1 MGDTPLLASRKL
13 TAVAAPGRSQREPM
27 ERLVRLMSALSAAGQ
42 AGVSGT
48 RLVEIAGFDGEDATS
63 QLNREF
69 RHLRNQGWMIENV
82 AAPGADGRYVLT
94 RGDNLLRLRLT
105 REQQT
110 QLQRAALLASRAD
123 LGRRLGLAEQDRP
136 RDVVLHDSGD
146 AEALATVVAAVRDR
160 ALLRFRYKGSERAV
174 RPGTLRHEGGQWYL
188 SGVEVS
194 TGSAT
199 VKHFVV
205 ARMSE
210 VTADRKGSA
219 GDVQADR
226 EARLHPVLWAVDEP
240 VEVVLRCRTDYLPD
254 VRRALSDPVVQTGAG
269 DGVVELT
276 YRVTN
281 REALRSRLYAL
292 GERVDLV
299 APDEVRDEMLAEL
312 AEMAGESQEES
323 W

>member
-1 MGDTPLLASRKL
+1 
-13 TAVAAPGRSQREPM
+13 M
-27 ERLVRLMSALSAAGQ
+27 ERLVRLMSALSAAG
-42 AGVSGT
+42 AGGVSGA

-82 AAPGADGRYVLT
+82 APQGSDGRYVLT

-123 LGRRLGLAEQDRP
+123 LGSRLGLAEQDRP

-146 AEALATVVAAVRDR
+146 ADALATVVAAVRDR
-160 ALLRFRYKGSERAV
+160 ALLRFRYKGTPRTV
-174 RPGTLRHEGGQWYL
+174 RPATLRHQGGQWYL

-194 TGSAT
+194 TGSTDEGGSNGASGA
-199 VKHFVV
+199 KHFVV

-210 VTADRKGSA
+210 VAADAKGSA
-219 GDVQADR
+219 GDPPATR
-226 EARLHPVLWAVDEP
+226 EMRLHPMLWAVDEP
-240 VEVVLRCRTDYLPD
+240 TEVVLRCRTDYLPD
-254 VRRALSDPVVQTGAG
+254 VRRALSDPVTLTAAG

-276 YRVTN
+276 YQVTN
-281 REALRSRLYAL
+281 RAALRSRLYVL
-292 GERVDLV
+292 GERVDL
-299 APDEVRDEMLAEL
+299 AGPEDVRAEMLAEL
-312 AEMAGESQEES
+312 AEMAGEPQEES
-323 W
+323 S

>member
-1 MGDTPLLASRKL
+1 
-13 TAVAAPGRSQREPM
+13 M
-27 ERLVRLMSALSAAGQ
+27 ERLVRLMSALSAAGP
-42 AGVSGT
+42 AGVSGA

-82 AAPGADGRYVLT
+82 APQGADGRYVLT

-146 AEALATVVAAVRDR
+146 ADALATVVAAVRDR
-160 ALLRFRYKGSERAV
+160 ALLRFRYKGTARTV
-174 RPGTLRHEGGQWYL
+174 RPAALRHQGGQWYL
-188 SGVEVS
+188 SGME
-194 TGSAT
+194 AQEA
-199 VKHFVV
+199 KHFVV

-210 VTADRKGSA
+210 VEADAKGSA
-219 GDVQADR
+219 GDLPATR
-226 EARLHPVLWAVDEP
+226 ELRLHPMVWSVDAP
-240 VEVVLRCRTDYLPD
+240 TDVVLRCRSDYLPD
-254 VRRALSDPVVQTGAG
+254 VRRALSDPVTVASAG

-281 REALRSRLYAL
+281 RAALRSRLYAL

-299 APDEVRDEMLAEL
+299 GPEDVRAEMLAEL
-312 AEMAGESQEES
+312 AEMAGESL
-323 W
+323 